1 MKGKRSSA
9 SCRGFALMMAIFMI
23 VTLAAVA
30 VYLLTVST
38 GQIEA
43 VTQDEQGARAYQAA
57 RSGIDW
63 GAFQVL
69 RNGGGPFGAT
79 CATSAPP
86 LSLGSLGPA
95 GGTNFYAE
103 VSCQRV
109 GNETEGG
116 VTVEVFR
123 LTAMGCNRTPCSGAA
138 TPTYVERQLQ
148 LTLTRCSPPSS
159 C

>member
-1 MKGKRSSA
+1 
-9 SCRGFALMMAIFMI
+9 MMAIFMI
-23 VTLAAVA
+23 VTLAAVG

-79 CATSAPP
+79 CAGATQT
-86 LSLGSLGPA
+86 LTTLGSLGPP
-95 GGTNFYAE
+95 GGTPFYAE

>member
-23 VTLAAVA
+23 VTLAAIG
-30 VYLLTVST
+30 VYLLTIST
-38 GQIEA
+38 GQLEA
-43 VTQDEQGARAYQAA
+43 ASQDEQGARAYQAA

-69 RNGGGPFGAT
+69 KNGGGPFGAT
-79 CATSAPP
+79 CAVATPA

-109 GNETEGG
+109 GNETEGV

-123 LTAMGCNRTPCSGAA
+123 VTAIGCNRTPCSGIA
-138 TPTYVERQLQ
+138 TPTYVERELQ
-148 LTLTRCSPPSS
+148 LTVTR
-159 C
+159 